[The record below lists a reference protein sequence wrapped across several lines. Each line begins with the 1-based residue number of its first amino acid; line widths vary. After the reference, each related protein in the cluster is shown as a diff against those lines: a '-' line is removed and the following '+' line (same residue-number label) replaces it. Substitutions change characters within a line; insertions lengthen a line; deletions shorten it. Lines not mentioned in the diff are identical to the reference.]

1 MARLRG
7 ASDPDPLLGLL
18 CPSPVPAA
26 LSTAGGDAGGRD
38 AGGCDADGRDA
49 GGCADGFCVDGFC
62 AGSDVEV
69 DEGVAAAVAV
79 GAVGV
84 DAGAAAGSA
93 GRAWGVAGWLRF
105 GWAAVRPRASRE
117 IAAGSDRRSRPVA
130 AATSPAV
137 T

>member
-1 MARLRG
+1 MVLTTARLRG
-7 ASDPDPLLGLL
+7 ASDPDPLLGRL

-26 LSTAGGDAGGRD
+26 FSTAGGDAGGRE
-38 AGGCDADGRDA
+38 AGGCDTDGRDA
-49 GGCADGFCVDGFC
+49 GGCADGFC
-62 AGSDVEV
+62 AGGDVEV
-69 DEGVAAAVAV
+69 DEGVAAAAAT
-79 GAVGV
+79 GAADA

-93 GRAWGVAGWLRF
+93 GRAWGVVGWLRF